1 MVGTG
6 GPDLI
11 RGSARRDVIWVG
23 AGDDLVFAGGG
34 NDVVCGE
41 AGADAI
47 LGGDGSDRISGGP
60 GDDLLGG
67 GRGNDWLRGAGGT
80 DIARGEL
87 GDDRVEGGPGNGDEV
102 GGDLGIDHL
111 DGGAGNRDL
120 VHGDYGDDRML
131 GGPGAHD
138 VASFALAVSGDKGR
152 GVNASL
158 AAHVARGDGRDV
170 LGQIEDLEGSAFAD
184 VLIGLGARTRID
196 GGGGTDVCRGFGAA
210 SSCGRAGPP
219 SADALVELDRSPVGG
234 DRLILSSRAGAAELG
249 VAYDDGSRSFTVSS
263 GAGLAVGPGCDRP
276 GSDPRTAT
284 CVAEAPLRG
293 VLADLGHG
301 NDRLTLGGGLE
312 LAGPVRINGG
322 LGDDRIRGGEG
333 ADLIEAGL
341 GTDRLYGGG
350 GSDGLIGGLGGAD
363 LLFGQGGSDVLAAGG
378 GCIGGRL
385 VGGPGDDNAS
395 FAETPAH
402 PGVLVASL
410 ARGLAFVTT
419 VAGCKGVRIA
429 GSAEDLEG
437 SFDWDILIGDG
448 GPNSI
453 YGQPGLDYFHGRAG
467 ADVVFARDGETD
479 ALIDCGPGRDAVF
492 RDRRDPPPRSC

>member
-1 MVGTG
+1 MVGTSA
-6 GPDLI
+6 PDVI
-11 RGSARRDVIWVG
+11 RGTGRRDVVWAG
-23 AGDDLVFAGGG
+23 AGDDLVFAGGR

-41 AGADAI
+41 AGADVV

-87 GDDRVEGGPGNGDEV
+87 GDDRVEGGPGRGDEV

-120 VHGDYGDDRML
+120 VHGDYGDDRMF

-138 VASFALAVSGDKGR
+138 IASFALDVSGDKGR

-158 AAHVARGDGRDV
+158 ADQAARGDGVDV
-170 LGQIEDLEGSAFAD
+170 LAQIEDIEGSPFDD

-210 SSCGRAGPP
+210 SSCGREPPP
-219 SADALVELDRSPVGG
+219 SADALVQLDRSPVGG
-234 DRLILSSRAGAAELG
+234 DRLMLTSRAGDAELS
-249 VAYDDGSRSFTVSS
+249 VTYDQGSHSFNVTS
-263 GAGLAVGPGCDRP
+263 GAGLALGPGCDRP
-276 GSDPRTAT
+276 GSDPRTAS

-293 VLADLGHG
+293 VLVDLGHG
-301 NDRLTLGGGLE
+301 DDRLTLGAGLE
-312 LAGPVRINGG
+312 LAGPVRVNGG
-322 LGDDRIRGGEG
+322 LGDDHIRGGE
-333 ADLIEAGL
+333 ASDLIEAGL
-341 GTDRLYGGG
+341 GADRLAGGG
-350 GSDGLIGGLGGAD
+350 GSDGLIGGFGGPD
-363 LLFGQGGSDVLAAGG
+363 LLFGQRGSDVLAAGG

-385 VGGPGDDNAS
+385 VGGPGHDNAS

-410 ARGLAFVTT
+410 ARGLALVTT
-419 VAGCKGVRIA
+419 VRECKGVRIA

-448 GPNSI
+448 GRNTL
-453 YGQPGLDYFHGRAG
+453 YGQPGLDYFYGRRG
-467 ADVVFARDGETD
+467 ADVIYARDGERD
-479 ALIDCGPGRDAVF
+479 AAIDCGPGRDAVF
-492 RDRRDPPPRSC
+492 RDRRDPAPRGC